1 MPESIDRAVAD
12 QLDDLL
18 RPAGDPTAFMAA
30 TRPGRRSER
39 TSVVS
44 AASNRRGAGRAA
56 VHSVVQFSAMD
67 RKLRRLVEL
76 LDEVGDETV
85 NTSVRLPVRL
95 RDAAAVAAEMG
106 LASSTS
112 ELTVRGLQDTL
123 EAFTQRAV
131 LDAHYRAH
139 PEARPD
145 LAEVA
150 LAAAEI
156 DGNPLAAQPE
166 LIRRA
171 AQEIRAIK
179 DDPAPDD
186 VLLYAAG
193 LAAAA

>member
-1 MPESIDRAVAD
+1 
-12 QLDDLL
+12 
-18 RPAGDPTAFMAA
+18 
-30 TRPGRRSER
+30 
-39 TSVVS
+39 
-44 AASNRRGAGRAA
+44 
-56 VHSVVQFSAMD
+56 MD
-67 RKLRRLVEL
+67 RKLRRLIEL

-112 ELTVRGLQDTL
+112 ELTVRGLRDTL
-123 EAFTQRAV
+123 EAYAQRAV
-131 LDAHYRAH
+131 LDAHYRAY

-156 DGNPLAAQPE
+156 DGNPLAAQPD

-179 DDPAPDD
+179 DDPGPDD

>member
-1 MPESIDRAVAD
+1 MRY
-12 QLDDLL
+12 
-18 RPAGDPTAFMAA
+18 MAWY
-30 TRPGRRSER
+30 SY
-39 TSVVS
+39 
-44 AASNRRGAGRAA
+44 
-56 VHSVVQFSAMD
+56 AMD
-67 RKLRRLVEL
+67 RRLRRLVEL
-76 LDEVGDETV
+76 LDEVGEETV

-112 ELTVRGLQDTL
+112 ELTVRGLRDTL

-131 LDAHYRAH
+131 LDAHYQAH

-145 LAEVA
+145 LAEIA

-156 DGNPLAAQPE
+156 DGNPLADRPD

-171 AQEIRAIK
+171 AQEIRSIK
-179 DDPAPDD
+179 DEPVPDD

>member
-1 MPESIDRAVAD
+1 MGLWYVAWYSHGVDR
-12 QLDDLL
+12 
-18 RPAGDPTAFMAA
+18 R
-30 TRPGRRSER
+30 
-39 TSVVS
+39 
-44 AASNRRGAGRAA
+44 
-56 VHSVVQFSAMD
+56 
-67 RKLRRLVEL
+67 LRRLVEL
-76 LDEVGDETV
+76 LDGAGEETV
-85 NTSVRLPVRL
+85 NTSIRLPVRL

-112 ELTVRGLQDTL
+112 ELTVRGLRDTL
-123 EAFTQRAV
+123 DAFTQRAV

-156 DGNPLAAQPE
+156 DGNPLADRPD

-171 AQEIRAIK
+171 AQEISAIK

-193 LAAAA
+193 LAGAA